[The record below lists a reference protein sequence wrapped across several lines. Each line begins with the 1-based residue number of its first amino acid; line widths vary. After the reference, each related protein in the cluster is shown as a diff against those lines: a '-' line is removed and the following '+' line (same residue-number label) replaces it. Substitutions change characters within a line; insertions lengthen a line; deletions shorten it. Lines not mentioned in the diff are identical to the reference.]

1 LKTDVNIKVILF
13 DGVCNLCNGAIQ
25 FVIKQDKHQK
35 FHFAS
40 LQSDYG
46 QKILETHSL
55 QTNDLKT
62 LIYQDGDK
70 IYFKSEA
77 VIRIGI
83 DAGGWLKIAVI
94 AYILPLFLRNFM
106 YDLLARNRYK
116 IFGKRA
122 ECMIPD
128 ERIQKRFL
136 N

>member
-1 LKTDVNIKVILF
+1 MNRKVILF
-13 DGVCNLCNGAIQ
+13 DGVCNLCNSAIQ
-25 FVIKQDKHQK
+25 FVIKHDKHQK
-35 FHFAS
+35 FYFAF

-55 QTNDLKT
+55 QTNNLKT

-77 VIRIGI
+77 VIRIGR
-83 DAGGWLKIAVI
+83 DAGGWSKIAVI
-94 AYILPLFLRNFM
+94 AYIIPLFLRNFM